1 MRAHVLSDLH
11 LYHDNII
18 GYCSRPFADVDEMNR
33 FFVAEW
39 NVRVAPE
46 DVVVVVGDMSAGL
59 RERRSEFA
67 ELLRSIRGKKVLIR
81 GNHDHE
87 PDDFYLENGFQCVKE
102 HLHLAGVLF
111 HHYPPTDDL
120 HEGKSL
126 PYGPRCANKYVRQY
140 KPWAFLHGHD
150 HRVDVPERPG
160 CFNCASDRLG
170 HAPIPLFDALFK
182 VDRQLAQQRIRHI
195 EAGLAELVRG
205 PQDG

>member
-1 MRAHVLSDLH
+1 MRAYVLSDLH
-11 LYHDNII
+11 LFHDNII

-33 FFVAEW
+33 FFVTEW
-39 NVRVAPE
+39 NARVADD

-59 RERRSEFA
+59 RDKRSEFA
-67 ELLRSIRGKKVLIR
+67 EVLRSIRGSKVLIR

-111 HHYPPTDDL
+111 HHFPPSDDRKDNRSVPW
-120 HEGKSL
+120 GV
-126 PYGPRCANKYVRQY
+126 RCALRYIEKY

-170 HAPIPLFDALFK
+170 HAPIPLFDALYK
-182 VDRQLAQQRIRHI
+182 VDQQLAQQRIRHV
-195 EAGLAELVRG
+195 EAGLADLVRG
-205 PQDG
+205 QQHG

>member
-1 MRAHVLSDLH
+1 MGTYVLSDLH

-18 GYCSRPFADVDEMNR
+18 GYCSRPFEDVDAMNR
-33 FFVAEW
+33 HFVVEW
-39 NVRVAPE
+39 NARVAP
-46 DVVVVVGDMSAGL
+46 DDIVVVVGDMSAGL

-67 ELLRSIRGKKVLIR
+67 ELLRTLEGKKVLIR

-102 HLHLAGVLF
+102 HLHLAGVVF
-111 HHYPPTDDL
+111 HHFPPSDDRKDNNSIPW
-120 HEGKSL
+120 GT
-126 PYGPRCANKYVRQY
+126 RCALRYLERY

-170 HAPIPLFDALFK
+170 HTPLPLIDALQK
-182 VDRQLAQQRIRHI
+182 VDQQLALQRIRHV
-195 EAGLAELVRG
+195 EAGLTSLVQG
-205 PQDG
+205 L